1 MTGEHTSVIYGTH
14 YPYRLFVG
22 CLPPDAG
29 AEDLGTFFSEY
40 GNVVEAKVVLDDK
53 GCSKRFG
60 FVTFS
65 NKDDVADLIKSRAI
79 KFKGKM
85 INVGPAVKKNLDSQG
100 GDNNQTARPIVQK
113 TQMKQNSPT
122 SSTTQP
128 QTTNTPH
135 HQQHQHKQS
144 IYRGPQHVP
153 KTVIRKSPTE
163 LHFDGADMIRVPPP
177 ALSTNVPQ
185 RDDSSFCSTWGI
197 SNRKSSV
204 WSQSSSQ
211 TRSHGS
217 SRSSSLENLD
227 APLLNS
233 HRQQHD
239 FQSAIGH
246 HHNQNHD
253 SALSSPALSFDG
265 NPWARLDSFYDNS
278 PWTRFGCGSI
288 APPPGFGQ
296 NNMFS
301 KK

>member
-1 MTGEHTSVIYGTH
+1 
-14 YPYRLFVG
+14 
-22 CLPPDAG
+22 
-29 AEDLGTFFSEY
+29 
-40 GNVVEAKVVLDDK
+40 
-53 GCSKRFG
+53 
-60 FVTFS
+60 
-65 NKDDVADLIKSRAI
+65 
-79 KFKGKM
+79 
-85 INVGPAVKKNLDSQG
+85 
-100 GDNNQTARPIVQK
+100 
-113 TQMKQNSPT
+113 MKQNSPT
-122 SSTTQP
+122 SSTTQQP
-128 QTTNTPH
+128 QTTNTSH
-135 HQQHQHKQS
+135 QQQQQHQHKQS

-163 LHFDGADMIRVPPP
+163 LHYDGADMIRVPPP

-185 RDDSSFCSTWGI
+185 RDDISFCSTWGI

-227 APLLNS
+227 ASLLTS
-233 HRQQHD
+233 HQQHD

-246 HHNQNHD
+246 HHHHQIHD

-265 NPWARLDSFYDNS
+265 NPWGRLDSFYDNTS

>member
-1 MTGEHTSVIYGTH
+1 
-14 YPYRLFVG
+14 
-22 CLPPDAG
+22 
-29 AEDLGTFFSEY
+29 
-40 GNVVEAKVVLDDK
+40 
-53 GCSKRFG
+53 
-60 FVTFS
+60 
-65 NKDDVADLIKSRAI
+65 
-79 KFKGKM
+79 
-85 INVGPAVKKNLDSQG
+85 
-100 GDNNQTARPIVQK
+100 
-113 TQMKQNSPT
+113 MKQNSPT

-128 QTTNTPH
+128 QTSNVS
-135 HQQHQHKQS
+135 HQHKQS

-163 LHFDGADMIRVPPP
+163 LHYDGADMIRVPPP
-177 ALSTNVPQ
+177 AQSTNVPQ

-227 APLLNS
+227 TPLLTT
-233 HRQQHD
+233 HQQHD
-239 FQSAIGH
+239 FQSAIRH
-246 HHNQNHD
+246 HHHHQNHD

-278 PWTRFGCGSI
+278 PWTSFGCGSI

-296 NNMFS
+296 NNMF